1 MRVSMQQIAG
11 NAALNLVIQPLWD
24 TVQFGTSN
32 TAPINVFSVPRG
44 QSSKTT
50 VETNL
55 VQSGGIPSPN
65 EFYLRAFMIFPVARR
80 FATAAQAI
88 TDVTD
93 LGAALESGIFSFYV
107 GTSGSKLVEAHGH
120 VFPCGMGVQGMFT
133 TGGATS
139 SNVVGVIG
147 NGIRDLTNRFGLG
160 DYAEKLNATESFSA
174 QFTFP
179 QGTLSLS
186 NSISMRVYLAG
197 IYGQSMR

>member
-1 MRVSMQQIAG
+1 MRVAMAQVLG

-24 TVQFGTSN
+24 TVQLGTAGN
-32 TAPINVFSVPRG
+32 QPINLFSVPKG
-44 QSSKTT
+44 QSGKTT

-65 EFYLRAFMIFPVARR
+65 QFYLRAFMIFPIPRPFSVAVP
-80 FATAAQAI
+80 AI

-93 LGAALESGIFSFYV
+93 LQQALDNTIFTFNV
-107 GTSGSKLVEAHGH
+107 GTSGSKLVEAHLE
-120 VFPCGMGVQGMFT
+120 VFPCGMGVQGMVT

-139 SNVVGVIG
+139 GNVSHIFG

-160 DYAEKLNATESFSA
+160 DYAEQLNATESFSGT
-174 QFTFP
+174 FTFP
-179 QGTLSLS
+179 KGTLSLS
-186 NSISMRVYLAG
+186 NSISMRVNLAG